1 MMDRIR
7 ASSRSPT
14 FWLIGTCLLLA
25 HPLHN
30 WLQSSAPLRF
40 PQTPVDNVNLLY
52 AEQWLLL
59 KEAARIIPE
68 GHSYTAVARDRDTEM
83 LLFILSLGA
92 LPGREP
98 LPTSYWRATLGSEAD
113 RAEYVVSFGCVEPP
127 GRNRLRLR
135 FATSCVFDR
144 ERDPP

>member
-7 ASSRSPT
+7 AFSRSPT

-25 HPLHN
+25 HPFHD
-30 WLQSSAPLRF
+30 WLRISAPLGI
-40 PQTPVDNVNLLY
+40 PQTPVDNVNFLY

-59 KEAARIIPE
+59 TEAARVIPE
-68 GHSYTAVARDRDTEM
+68 GHSYTAIARDRETEM

-98 LPTSYWRATLGSEAD
+98 LPTSYWRATRGSEAD
-113 RAEYVVSFGCVEPP
+113 RAEYVVSFECVEPP

-135 FATSCVFDR
+135 FATGCVFDR
-144 ERDPP
+144 GVDPP